1 MKTCFSEEKLIK
13 QFENPPF
20 SENPRPTKMSV
31 NSRLKAIYYR
41 SKENIL
47 KAENSS
53 VSLSKEINC

>member
-20 SENPRPTKMSV
+20 SENPRPKKMSV

-47 KAENSS
+47 
-53 VSLSKEINC
+53 